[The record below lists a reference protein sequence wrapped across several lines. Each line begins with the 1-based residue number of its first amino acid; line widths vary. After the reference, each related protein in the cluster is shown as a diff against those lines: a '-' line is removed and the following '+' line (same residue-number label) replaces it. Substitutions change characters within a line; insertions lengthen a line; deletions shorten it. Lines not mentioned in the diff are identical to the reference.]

1 MNKLIPHIEY
11 LLQSHDCVIIPGLG
25 AVLAHGIPAFYDE
38 SRGVWVAPRRA
49 VAFNPEL
56 SRTDGLLA
64 ASVARRDSLNIE
76 SATTVV
82 RNEVDNMRKEL
93 ELTGRLQ
100 LGSAGTLDLTAE
112 GNLSFTPGD
121 AACLSPSFAWL
132 PSFAATPLES
142 ASELARRRE
151 ATERKE
157 TWLPYLLRKG
167 SRIAAAAA
175 VLLALGWIVVQNLTY
190 APDEQFA
197 SVAPMTEAVS
207 DRQATPQQMSPVV
220 LVLARAPKDEVVEN
234 IPPLLSLRKRTQP
247 ATTSL
252 WRPSPR
258 WPRQKNMSANTQTL
272 TWAYSPRMA
281 VTAYMRLAET
291 LPRKFSQLQ
300 RLTKSR
306 RAIPVRGY
314 VADKRYYGNITRPS
328 CAPPLNPALH

>member
-82 RNEVDNMRKEL
+82 RNEVDKMRKEL

-167 SRIAAAAA
+167 SRIPAPAA

-207 DRQATPQQMSPVV
+207 DRQATHQQMSPVV

-234 IPPLLSLRKRTQP
+234 IPPAPVVK
-247 ATTSL
+247 
-252 WRPSPR
+252 
-258 WPRQKNMSANTQTL
+258 KED
-272 TWAYSPRMA
+272 
-281 VTAYMRLAET
+281 TA
-291 LPRKFSQLQ
+291 
-300 RLTKSR
+300 
-306 RAIPVRGY
+306 
-314 VADKRYYGNITRPS
+314 RYYLIVASLASMAEAEKYVRQHTDINLGILAKDGRYRVYAAFGNTSEEVLAASKTDEIASRYPS
-328 CAPPLNPALH
+328 SWVCRR